1 MGLDLIIGGLSA
13 ITGII
18 GGIAQANAAGQ
29 AAAAQAEANAI
40 EGAQTENNAV
50 ESRRQRIRE
59 NRIRRAQMLAAAE
72 NTGTTGS
79 SGQIGAVSALNA
91 NLGGLVSNAAGNTQA
106 NKAISSNLQR
116 AANFQTQSNT
126 IGAWTNTIQGGLN
139 SFSTIFDQS

>member
-1 MGLDLIIGGLSA
+1 MGLEVILGGLSA

-79 SGQIGAVSALNA
+79 SGQIGAVSALNT
-91 NLGGLVSNAAGNTQA
+91 NLGGLVANAAGNTQA
-106 NKAISSNLQR
+106 NKSISSNLQR

-126 IGAWTNTIQGGLN
+126 IGAWTNTIQQGFSG
-139 SFSTIFDQS
+139 FSTIFDQN